1 HMPRHI
7 GILLFVLS
15 VAGLLPLSATAL
27 TYDPRGSK
35 AKFGAKIGFVYSM
48 NIRITP
54 RDSARWTVSTD
65 PGLTGG
71 VFLDIPMSKHGVIG
85 VAVDLYDIQVE
96 NFRERRKFFDGS
108 ITVKRRFPLSKH
120 HVEFRPGL
128 GVGFGYIAAFA
139 DVHDPTSYLMLK
151 GGVEMLFNTRKRFAW
166 MLDLVVIGS
175 PVGGNNQLD
184 ITFGP
189 TFLARIGVFY

>member
-1 HMPRHI
+1 MHRHI
-7 GILLFVLS
+7 LTLLLLS
-15 VAGLLPLSATAL
+15 LAAGLLPVTASAF

-35 AKFGAKIGFVYSM
+35 AKFGAKIGFIYSM

-71 VFLDIPMSKHGVIG
+71 VFLDIPMSRHGVIG

-96 NFRERRKFFDGS
+96 NFRERRKFLDGS
-108 ITVKRRFPLSKH
+108 ISVKRRFPLSKH
-120 HVEFRPGL
+120 RVEFRPGL

-139 DVHDPTSYLMLK
+139 DIHDPTSYLMLK
-151 GGVEMLFNTRKRFAW
+151 GSIEMLFNTRKRFAW
-166 MLDLVVIGS
+166 MLDLVVVGA
-175 PVGGNNQLD
+175 PVGGNNQAD
-184 ITFGP
+184 INFGP
-189 TFLARIGVFY
+189 TVLVRLGVFY